1 MLAIPARTGLREGG
15 GGASDSAPGGELP
28 RVNARARETTETASP
43 RLMKH
48 QSEKLLDSKLR
59 GNLVLGL
66 ELRFWI
72 REGGFGEQERR
83 RRTAMGRKR

>member
-1 MLAIPARTGLREGG
+1 M
-15 GGASDSAPGGELP
+15 
-28 RVNARARETTETASP
+28 VNARARETTETASP
-43 RLMKH
+43 RLKH

-83 RRTAMGRKR
+83 RRTAMGRKHDKPRKASSTGQKR